1 MAEDTTR
8 PRPLLPILFALLAA
22 HRPACRQDRTFARLA
37 LLTLG
42 LVGALGRHTITQVLV
57 ALGLG
62 AQDWSAW
69 YRLFSRPRVDY
80 DRLGRCLLTEVVSES
95 PATAPFTVVVD
106 GTQLPRSSHRFPGSS
121 WLKAPRTPKWRPGIH
136 RAQRWVGLSW
146 LTPRSETGDSRAVP
160 LRFMPS
166 LPTRARPL
174 GDVPPEPEWAT
185 GLALLGWLRRE
196 LDGLGR
202 AAQSVLALADGAYS
216 NAKVWRD
223 LPARTV
229 LLARCARNRALFA
242 LPTPTARGR
251 PRRYG
256 ERAVTPAA
264 WLTEPTGWQHT
275 TVAVRGRRIPLTY
288 RVEGPYLVKGAAD
301 QPLVLLVVKGVR
313 RTPGRRHRRRDP
325 AFWLVNATRTEAGE
339 WTLPLPAPD
348 LLAWAW
354 QRWEVEVMHRELK
367 SGFGLGEQQAWGPT
381 SAQRTPQWVVWA
393 YAVLVLTGYRAWGL
407 GPGPVAPLGRWWG
420 GRRWSLGRLW
430 QGVRQELWQQ
440 ADFQPV
446 WTRTPDTW
454 GEMARWLTQ
463 QTTAALG
470 VRRL

>member
-8 PRPLLPILFALLAA
+8 PVALLPILFALLAA
-22 HRPACRQDRTFARLA
+22 HRPACRQERPFARLV

-62 AQDWSAW
+62 AGDWSAW

-80 DRLGRCLLTEVVSES
+80 DRLCHGLLAEVVPES
-95 PATAPFTVVVD
+95 PATAPFAVVVD
-106 GTQLPRSSHRFPGSS
+106 GTQLPRSSPRFPGSS
-121 WLKAPRTPKWRPGIH
+121 WLKAPRTPPWRVGIH

-146 LTPRSETGDSRAVP
+146 LTPRSAAGDCRAVP
-160 LRFMPS
+160 LRFVPS
-166 LPTRARPL
+166 LPKRARPL
-174 GDVPPEPEWAT
+174 ADVTPEPEWAT
-185 GLALLGWLRRE
+185 GLALLDWLRRE
-196 LDGLGR
+196 LDGAGR
-202 AAQSVLALADGAYS
+202 TAQAILALADGAYS
-216 NAKVWRD
+216 NGKVWRA
-223 LPARTV
+223 LPDRVT

-242 LPTPTARGR
+242 LPTPQPRGR
-251 PRRYG
+251 PRKYG
-256 ERAVTPAA
+256 ERAPTPTA
-264 WLTEPTGWQHT
+264 WLAEPTGWRRT
-275 TVAVRGRRIPLTY
+275 TVAVRGRPIPLTY
-288 RVEGPYLVKGAAD
+288 RVEGPYLVTGAPD
-301 QPLVLLVVKGVR
+301 QPLFLLVVKGVGQ
-313 RTPGRRHRRRDP
+313 TPGRPHRRREP
-325 AFWLVNATRTEAGE
+325 AYWLVNAARPEAGE
-339 WTLPLPAPD
+339 WTLPVPAPE

-367 SGFGLGEQQAWGPT
+367 SGFGLGEQQAWGPH

-393 YAVLVLTGYRAWGL
+393 YAVLVLTGYRAWGR

-430 QGVRQELWQQ
+430 QGFRQELWQQ

-454 GEMARWLTQ
+454 DEMIGWLTQ
-463 QTTAALG
+463 QTNASLG
-470 VRRL
+470 VRRI